1 MVFNEIWTAARLTYR
16 QNVCIPCLEDRL
28 GRELTP
34 ADFKHVPCNEIIH
47 MTAPFHYRITD
58 DGPFNLV
65 GQPGVKGFLAFYA
78 DLATTRI

>member
-1 MVFNEIWTAARLTYR
+1 MVLKEIWAEAKLTYR

-28 GRELTP
+28 GRKLTP
-34 ADFKHVPCNEIIH
+34 ADFTHAPCNEIIH
-47 MTAPFHYRITD
+47 MVKPFRYRLD
-58 DGPFNLV
+58 NEGPFNIV